1 MVLFTDSVINERKRS
16 RVASYIHIKYFYFI
30 GFWLILHNYI
40 SLNLHIIKEA

>member
-1 MVLFTDSVINERKRS
+1 MVLFTDSVINGGILCRE
-16 RVASYIHIKYFYFI
+16 AFYIHIKYFYFI